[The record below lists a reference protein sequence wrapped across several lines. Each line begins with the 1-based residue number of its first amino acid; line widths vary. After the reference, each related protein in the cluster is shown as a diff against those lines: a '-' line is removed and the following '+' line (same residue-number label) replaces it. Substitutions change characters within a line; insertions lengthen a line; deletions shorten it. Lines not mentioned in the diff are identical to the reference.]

1 MLNSI
6 LGREGTPDTVGAG
19 LGLVL
24 DTYKDQ
30 LHRNMFYSLS
40 SLQLQVLP
48 AFLYCYSSS
57 VLLTFPAPSKNVRL
71 LIGRILAFFFRCRTT
86 VACLEG
92 NGRLPGN
99 FRAFCIY
106 LCMGHAEP

>member
-30 LHRNMFYSLS
+30 LHRNMFTRSLR
-40 SLQLQVLP
+40 
-48 AFLYCYSSS
+48 F
-57 VLLTFPAPSKNVRL
+57 N
-71 LIGRILAFFFRCRTT
+71 FRCY
-86 VACLEG
+86 
-92 NGRLPGN
+92 LP
-99 FRAFCIY
+99 FFIAILRRSC
-106 LCMGHAEP
+106 